1 MSDPATSIHDARS
14 ELDRVATVPLS
25 NIPSQAAKDLYLAA
39 FLLASAR
46 RKCGLKDVP
55 ETKKAKPAAKDK

>member
-1 MSDPATSIHDARS
+1 MSDPATSIHDARN

-25 NIPSQAAKDLYLAA
+25 AIPSQAAKDLYLAA

-46 RKCGLKDVP
+46 RKCGLKDLPV
-55 ETKKAKPAAKDK
+55 TKRTKPAPKD